1 MVLQVSYAITA
12 SARQAVEE
20 GTPGKASP
28 RKRPRTDDEGTEAAQ
43 PAQNASKL
51 FVEQPS
57 PIALAKAIKNKVCT
71 HNRHKPYPTCNPSCI
86 LRPTLKHTKASPT
99 WRTPKGS
106 MHSLTSIP

>member
-12 SARQAVEE
+12 SARQAVDE
-20 GTPGKASP
+20 GTPGKGSP
-28 RKRPRTDDEGTEAAQ
+28 RKRPRTDTEGTEAAQ

-86 LRPTLKHTKASPT
+86 LRPTFKHTEGVPHMAY
-99 WRTPKGS
+99 PKGFNA
-106 MHSLTSIP
+106 